1 MKKTIRNAICAVIA
15 TSAVTA
21 MAAYPE
27 KPLTIIEPWAPG
39 SAGDIP
45 MRIIAELAEK
55 RFGQP
60 IVVQNIQG
68 GNGGTAQLAALKAD
82 PDGYTVM
89 NAWVATQVMAPIFNP
104 NIGYTYDDFDSIVQT
119 NANLFMLVVRS
130 DHPANNAQ
138 EFVQWLKDKDKKVN
152 ASVCGFTGL
161 AHIVLRRFH
170 EVSDTMN
177 DFNPIPFSDCEAE
190 NLKALLGGVTEYAIT
205 GIGAKHTFGD
215 ELKYLALF
223 MPERAALFPELPT
236 AKEQGYELGLGTT
249 GLGWSGLVVPK
260 GLPQERLNFLRQV
273 FDETVRS
280 DEYINKMKSVKQ
292 TPLYGDYKEFQQ
304 LWEDTDNLLKPE
316 ILKLIKK

>member
-1 MKKTIRNAICAVIA
+1 MTNILKKTICALLA
-15 TSAVTA
+15 AGSFSAV
-21 MAAYPE
+21 AAYPE

-39 SAGDIP
+39 SAGDVP
-45 MRIIAELAEK
+45 MRIIAELAEE

-82 PDGYTVM
+82 PDGYTIM
-89 NAWVATQVMAPIFNP
+89 NSWVATQVMAPIFNP
-104 NIGYTYDDFDSIVQT
+104 NIGYNYDDFDSIVQT
-119 NANLFMLVVRS
+119 NANIFMLVVRS

-138 EFVQWLKDKDKKVN
+138 EFVQWLKDEEKRVN

-177 DFNPIPFSDCEAE
+177 DFNPVPFSDCEAE
-190 NLKALLGGVTEYAIT
+190 NLKALLGGVTDYAIT

-223 MPERAALFPELPT
+223 MPERADLFPELAT

-249 GLGWSGLVVPK
+249 GLGWSGLVAPK
-260 GLPQERLNFLRQV
+260 GLSAERLDFLRQV

-280 DEYINKMKSVKQ
+280 EEFINKMKSVRQ
-292 TPLYGDYKEFQQ
+292 TPLYGDYKEYEQ
-304 LWEDTDNLLKPE
+304 LWKNTDELLKPE
-316 ILKLIKK
+316 IKKLTSK